1 MSYKTKK
8 KFNKIVLTCGM
19 IMLTSLIG
27 LPHNIPAPT
36 QFVPK
41 DVVESTIA
49 SEILDVFGPM
59 TAYAAEASYS
69 QYWYQDSAGNWKI
82 KDGNGNTV
90 TNAWVCDDAIQ
101 SNGQNVWYLLD
112 ANGNMITSGLVQ
124 DGTGNYYSLETNHN
138 GYFGMLRY
146 QSGNYDGV
154 YLDFES
160 SHNGSFAKIK
170 NADGIEA
177 LKAKYGVTSVA
188 HINNN
193 NCVYTSSFKNNIGTT
208 SSPGNSITQ
217 NSGSGQVTSS
227 KYTDMSFSQIEDL
240 ACSGDQEAKAE
251 YYRRLE
257 GKGTGVSGFSHKKQD
272 RVWKDVILH

>member
-1 MSYKTKK
+1 MKK
-8 KFNKIVLTCGM
+8 SIITGIFTLFLIAGAPIVQANPLGEYMAT
-19 IMLTSLIG
+19 
-27 LPHNIPAPT
+27 
-36 QFVPK
+36 
-41 DVVESTIA
+41 
-49 SEILDVFGPM
+49 M

-90 TNAWVCDDAIQ
+90 TNAWVCDDAIT

-193 NCVYTSSFKNNIGTT
+193 NCVYTSSFKNNGSIT
-208 SSPGNSITQ
+208 SSPGNVSGYDSTVAEDQRSAQDVHALTQ
-217 NSGSGQVTSS
+217 NGTSSQVNSS
-227 KYTDMSFSQIEDL
+227 KYSSMTLSQLTDL
-240 ACSGDQEAKAE
+240 ARAGDQEAEAE
-251 YYRRLE
+251 YYRRKE
-257 GKGTGVSGFSHKKQD
+257 GKGTGVSGGSHEKQTW
-272 RVWKDVILH
+272 VKPEGVILN

>member
-1 MSYKTKK
+1 MKK
-8 KFNKIVLTCGM
+8 SIITGVFTLF
-19 IMLTSLIG
+19 LIAG
-27 LPHNIPAPT
+27 APII
-36 QFVPK
+36 QSNPLG
-41 DVVESTIA
+41 EYMA
-49 SEILDVFGPM
+49 SM

-90 TNAWVCDDAIQ
+90 TNAWVCDDAIT

-138 GYFGMLRY
+138 GYYGMLRY

-193 NCVYTSSFKNNIGTT
+193 NCVYTSSFKNSGSIT
-208 SSPGNSITQ
+208 SSPDSASGYDSTVAEDQRSAQDVHALTQ
-217 NSGSGQVTSS
+217 KNDKSQDISS
-227 KYTDMSFSQIEDL
+227 KYSDL
-240 ACSGDQEAKAE
+240 TSDDLLSLARSGDQEAKAE
-251 YYRRLE
+251 YYRRRE
-257 GKGTGVSGFSHKKQD
+257 GKGTGCGAPSHEK
-272 RVWKDVILH
+272 VHLNLEGVILH

>member
-1 MSYKTKK
+1 MKK
-8 KFNKIVLTCGM
+8 LIKAL
-19 IMLTSLIG
+19 SLSLLIS
-27 LPHNIPAPT
+27 A
-36 QFVPK
+36 
-41 DVVESTIA
+41 A
-49 SEILDVFGPM
+49 SL
-59 TAYAAEASYS
+59 
-69 QYWYQDSAGNWKI
+69 
-82 KDGNGNTV
+82 NTV
-90 TNAWVCDDAIQ
+90 YADASFSEYWTADNNIWHIEDGSGNMIKNAWVCDDAIT

-138 GYFGMLRY
+138 GYYGMLRY
-146 QSGNYDGV
+146 ASGNYDGV

-193 NCVYTSSFKNNIGTT
+193 NCVYTSSFKNNGSTT
-208 SSPGNSITQ
+208 SSPGNVSGYDSTVAEDQRSAQDVHALTQ

-257 GKGTGVSGFSHKKQD
+257 GKGTGVSGFSHKKQTW
-272 RVWKDVILH
+272 VAEGIVIH